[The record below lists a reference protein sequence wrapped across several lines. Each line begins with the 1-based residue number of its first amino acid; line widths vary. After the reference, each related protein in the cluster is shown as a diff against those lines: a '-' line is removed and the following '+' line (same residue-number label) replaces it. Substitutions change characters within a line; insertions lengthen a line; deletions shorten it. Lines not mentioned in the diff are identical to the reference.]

1 MPRLGTGLGTG
12 AVSGDERHAD
22 GVAFESLDDLGAAHS
37 ALPDVKRK
45 PRVAAGFAK
54 LPVCAGSCARQESNL
69 RPRAPE
75 ARALSPELQ
84 ALGRQV

>member
-37 ALPDVKRK
+37 ALPDDSDFVEGD
-45 PRVAAGFAK
+45 AAAVP
-54 LPVCAGSCARQESNL
+54 LADAN
-69 RPRAPE
+69 
-75 ARALSPELQ
+75 
-84 ALGRQV
+84 

>member
-45 PRVAAGFAK
+45 PRVAAG
-54 LPVCAGSCARQESNL
+54 VCETSSVCRLMRPAGIEPATSRSGGARSI
-69 RPRAPE
+69 P
-75 ARALSPELQ
+75 
-84 ALGRQV
+84 